1 MIRRESAFARWQG
14 LASLALAML
23 LYDRMKLFGALTG
36 VVFATVLAAQQGG
49 VFLGLMRKNTMLVD
63 NADAD
68 VWIVPRSTRLVQ
80 GTVPIP
86 ERVLYEAQTSP
97 GVAWASP
104 LLWVVGAARVP
115 GKGTDGVTL
124 IGYDVET
131 GHGGPW
137 NIAAGEVSALR
148 QPNAVFMEASD
159 RSRLGG
165 LDVGTV
171 TEINGHRVQV
181 VGFTSGL
188 LPFGPGYAFADIDL
202 ARVIGGRTDRDPS
215 FILVGAE
222 DGVAPDA
229 LASSLRERLPE
240 YTIYTRE
247 EFSRAVVLYFL
258 IEGAM
263 GVTFGTSTFFG
274 FLVGLTIVGLTM
286 FSAVVDNIREFGT
299 LKAIGATN
307 GDLAR
312 ILLVQAVFYAS
323 VGSGLGLLLVS
334 GIAHGMR
341 SPKLALVLPW
351 EMVVALPVIMLVI
364 CILSSG
370 LALLRLRNL
379 EPAIVFRG

>member
-1 MIRRESAFARWQG
+1 MIRRESRLARWQG

-23 LYDRMKLFGALTG
+23 LYDRMKLVGAVTG

-63 NADAD
+63 NSDAD
-68 VWIVPRSTRLVQ
+68 VWIVPKGTRLVQ
-80 GTVPIP
+80 GSAPIP
-86 ERVLYEAQTSP
+86 ERVIYEARTTP

-104 LLWVVGAARVP
+104 LLWVVGSARVP

-124 IGYDVET
+124 IGYDIET

-137 NIAAGEVSALR
+137 NVAAGDVTALR
-148 QPNAVFMEASD
+148 QPNAVFMESSD

-165 LDVGTV
+165 LDVGTI

-202 ARVIGGRTDRDPS
+202 ARDVGGRTDRDPS
-215 FILVGAE
+215 FILIGAAE
-222 DGVAPDA
+222 GQRPEE
-229 LASSLRERLPE
+229 LAARLQERLPA
-240 YTIYTRE
+240 YTVYTRE
-247 EFSRAVVLYFL
+247 QFSSAVIAYFL
-258 IEGAM
+258 FEGAM

-274 FLVGLTIVGLTM
+274 FLVGLVIVGLTM

-312 ILLVQAVFYAS
+312 ILLVQAIFYAS
-323 VGSGLGLLLVS
+323 VGSGMGLLLVS
-334 GIAHGMR
+334 GMAHGMR

-351 EMVVALPVIMLVI
+351 WLVASLPVIMLVI
-364 CILSSG
+364 CVFSSG